1 MHLDSCSRY
10 FLHVIQFLIQSKKK
24 LTNKPKNIFAK
35 ETSPKRSQQ
44 QWSSFFVFY
53 IQIFLV
59 FTVKKTAVNSL
70 PSWTELPEEHDSL
83 KLFLEEEISQ
93 PKWGGIQC
101 WWWRG
106 GVLLDEKAHTWSQF
120 LLADDSN
127 CTLGHHFTTCRFS
140 DDPRARKNAV
150 NNSFSTCKFPD
161 QPFSQLE
168 QKANKRRFS
177 RQESDHQ
184 SFGYFFSPSSSSHE
198 ALAGQKWR
206 IWARK
211 ARQFGPWLSPDLLLF
226 VELLLSVLVKF
237 FCEWWFLMRMVKK
250 WWIFFT
256 WSRKLRKHCSSE
268 FSFDVFAPNVAL
280 ANWGAFEGHS

>member
-1 MHLDSCSRY
+1 M
-10 FLHVIQFLIQSKKK
+10 
-24 LTNKPKNIFAK
+24 IFIFCILY
-35 ETSPKRSQQ
+35 TDF
-44 QWSSFFVFY
+44 SFIY
-53 IQIFLV
+53 SW
-59 FTVKKTAVNSL
+59 KTAVNSFA
-70 PSWTELPEEHDSL
+70 SWTELPEERDSL
-83 KLFLEEEISQ
+83 KLFLEEEVFQ
-93 PKWGGIQC
+93 PKWGEIQC

-140 DDPRARKNAV
+140 DDPRARKIAV
-150 NNSFSTCKFPD
+150 NCLFSTCKFPD

-168 QKANKRRFS
+168 QIANKRRFS

-184 SFGYFFSPSSSSHE
+184 SSGCFFSPSSSSHE

-206 IWARK
+206 IGARK
-211 ARQFGPWLSPDLLLF
+211 ARQCGPWLSPDLLLF

-237 FCEWWFLMRMVKK
+237 CEFWFLMKMRKK
-250 WWIFFT
+250 MNGGIFFT

-268 FSFDVFAPNVAL
+268 FSFNVFAPNVAL
-280 ANWGAFEGHS
+280 ADWGAFEGHP